1 MKNKVIFIMTG
12 ISSLLVFSQIFLM
25 IQLISFKQ
33 DFLKLNKKI
42 ENLSNKLSEYQENE
56 ELRISEINSRIDNLV
71 EMSADIKGDLAHI
84 HKKSDEQFNQTLSI
98 RNNYDEI
105 LEEQKKKTINTAES
119 DKELLNTK
127 SNALDLYKKGNYR
140 AAYEEYRK
148 ITELYRDDM
157 VSRLYKIKSL
167 YYMNKADS
175 SKHNEILGDI
185 QILKQN
191 GMADS
196 ECLEIEKAIKTEK
209 DGLNE

>member
-33 DFLKLNKKI
+33 YFLKLNKKI

-56 ELRISEINSRIDNLV
+56 ELKISEINSRIDNLV

-105 LEEQKKKTINTAES
+105 LDFYLE
-119 DKELLNTK
+119 
-127 SNALDLYKKGNYR
+127 
-140 AAYEEYRK
+140 
-148 ITELYRDDM
+148 M
-157 VSRLYKIKSL
+157 
-167 YYMNKADS
+167 
-175 SKHNEILGDI
+175 KHP
-185 QILKQN
+185 QILVN
-191 GMADS
+191 S
-196 ECLEIEKAIKTEK
+196 
-209 DGLNE
+209 